1 MHTPHSGLKRFPK
14 SLTNGYCSRNIF
26 SSILGREAL
35 VTTQIFPNES
45 MLNSLLKIHSE
56 VSSDSKSELE
66 KKKKIYH
73 HPLLIMEISIS
84 TILIKKKPS
93 RFSGIL
99 LQEERSRSRTGY
111 LFEFSYTL

>member
-14 SLTNGYCSRNIF
+14 SLTDGYCSRNTF

-35 VTTQIFPNES
+35 VTAQIFPNES
-45 MLNSLLKIHSE
+45 MLNSVLKIQSE

-66 KKKKIYH
+66 EKKIYH
-73 HPLLIMEISIS
+73 RPLLRMETSIS
-84 TILIKKKPS
+84 TILIIKKPS
-93 RFSGIL
+93 KFSGIL
-99 LQEERSRSRTGY
+99 LQEERSRSRTDY